1 MARYTQQQRNAYRT
15 GKAYRLGRE
24 KKVITFKNPA
34 NKESFRAG
42 YKNVGRNLHRYKN
55 V

>member
-24 KKVITFKNPA
+24 KKVIKFKNPA
-34 NKESFRAG
+34 NKDSFSAG
-42 YKNVGRNLHRYKN
+42 YKAAGRELNKYKN
-55 V
+55 I